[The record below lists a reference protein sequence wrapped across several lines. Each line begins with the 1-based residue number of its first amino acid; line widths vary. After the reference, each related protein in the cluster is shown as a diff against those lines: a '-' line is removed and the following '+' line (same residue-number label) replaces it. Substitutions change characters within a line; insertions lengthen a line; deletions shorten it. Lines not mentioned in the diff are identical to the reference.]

1 MGGTALFTVIAKNY
15 LAHARQLMR
24 SAAVHHPDWRRFV
37 ILVDRVDGYFDPAQE
52 NFELLSSTDLSIP
65 ESRWFHFKY
74 SILELSTAVKP
85 YAFEHL
91 FRLYGFDRIVY
102 LDPDIRIYSPLS
114 RVTEALRSSSIVLTP
129 HLTAA
134 LEDAKRPS
142 EIDILRSG
150 SYNLGFIAI
159 ARCASSSAFLCWWQQ
174 RLFDHCLVD
183 LPRGLFVDQRWVD
196 LVPGM
201 FEGVAI
207 LRDPGYNVAYWNL
220 SHRPITRSA
229 AGYSVAGAPLA
240 FFHFSGYD
248 VDQPGKVS
256 KHQNRHDLQALPQV
270 VRQIFSDYGE
280 QLLAEGLTACRNW
293 PQAYSYFEN
302 GTAIPDMCR
311 PIHHEEPEL
320 ARSVSDPFS
329 AEGFRLFV
337 EVWNR
342 PIQEHAGRPGISR
355 LAYRIYR
362 TRTDVQAAMPDI
374 FGGHYLRFLEW
385 LLSSGRVEHGV
396 GDAFL
401 TTITAAAR
409 TYREHREN
417 AAEPDPQDE
426 REDVDAA
433 SGGGPADG
441 SRLRL
446 TRLAAAIYSA
456 RPELQRIFPD
466 PRGSDRA
473 RFLVWLLTYGRQEYQ
488 LSGHHVAIL
497 NQQWRAVLDSL
508 PGPFDRL
515 RYQAILAAM
524 GASRSARAFLDR
536 LVSGVGK
543 LRKGSRQ
550 SQTVANLPYAAP
562 SELAAAAPPEPECG
576 EFGVNLV
583 GYFRSETGVGES
595 VRAACGALRAASVP
609 LSLRG
614 AEEAGFCKTRDRSVG
629 PMSAEFPYSV
639 NLLHVNADQAANVAA
654 QLGSRFFRNRHNIGY
669 WAWELEEFP
678 DRWRDAFS
686 YYQEVWTPSEFCS
699 EAIRRKAP
707 VSVHT
712 IPHAVCP
719 SVSGNAGRHPF
730 GFKPGQFVFLT
741 AFDVLSVIER
751 KNPLASIRAF
761 LAAFGSNPDC
771 QLVVK
776 VNNAATA
783 PRELRRSLEDVTSAC
798 VSPNIRIFDA
808 TLSRNEMHALTQAAD
823 CIVSLHRS
831 EGFGLHIAEAM
842 YFGKPTIV
850 TNYSG
855 NVDFTR
861 SDNSM
866 LVDFRLIPVGQG
878 CLPYDENSRWAD
890 PEIEQAAS
898 HMRTLVADPGV
909 RTRLS
914 AAASAFVR
922 TNLSPSSV
930 GQLMRDR
937 LEALAYVDAPA
948 GVSAGS
954 SADPSVPPAAMQA
967 GC

>member
-1 MGGTALFTVIAKNY
+1 MSGTALFTVIAKNY

-52 NFELLSSTDLSIP
+52 NFEVILSTSLYIP

-91 FRLYGFDRIVY
+91 FQLNGFDRIVY

-114 RVTEALRSSSIVLTP
+114 RVTESLQSSSIVLTP
-129 HLTAA
+129 HLTAS

-150 SYNLGFIAI
+150 SYNLGFIAV
-159 ARCASSSAFLCWWQQ
+159 ARCASTSAFLCWWQQ

-201 FEGVAI
+201 FENVAV

-220 SHRPITRSA
+220 SHRPITLSLS
-229 AGYSVAGAPLA
+229 GYQVDGAPLA

-256 KHQNRHDLQALPQV
+256 RHQNRHELQSLPPV
-270 VRQIFSDYGE
+270 FRQIFNDYGE
-280 QLLAEGLTACRNW
+280 QLLVEGYTACRNW
-293 PQAYSYFEN
+293 PQAYSFFEN
-302 GTAIPDMCR
+302 GTVIPDMCR

-320 ARSVSDPFS
+320 ARSVADPFS
-329 AEGFRLFV
+329 DAGFKLFV

-385 LLSSGRVEHGV
+385 LLNSGRVEHAV

-409 TYREHREN
+409 TYREHRDRV
-417 AAEPDPQDE
+417 AEPDPQDE
-426 REDVDAA
+426 REGDEHAA
-433 SGGGPADG
+433 GAAPPDG
-441 SRLRL
+441 ARIRL
-446 TRLAAAIYSA
+446 TRLAAAIYNA

-466 PRGSDRA
+466 PRGRDRA

-488 LSGHHVAIL
+488 LSTHHVAIL

-508 PGPFDRL
+508 PGAYDRL

-524 GASRSARAFLDR
+524 GASQSGRNWLNRLLSSAG
-536 LVSGVGK
+536 S
-543 LRKGSRQ
+543 LRNGAQ
-550 SQTVANLPYAAP
+550 QAQTVGNLPYAAP
-562 SELAAAAPPEPECG
+562 SQLAAAGPPEPECA

-609 LSLRG
+609 ISLR
-614 AEEAGFCKTRDRSVG
+614 AADEAGYCRTRDRSVG
-629 PMSAEFPYSV
+629 PMSAEFPYST
-639 NLLHVNADQAANVAA
+639 NLIHVNADQAAHVAA
-654 QLGSRFFRNRHNIGY
+654 QLGARFFRNRHNVGY

-678 DRWRDAFS
+678 DRWSDAFS
-686 YYQEVWTPSEFCS
+686 HYQELWTPSEFCS
-699 EAIRRKAP
+699 QAIREKSP
-707 VSVHT
+707 VPVYT
-712 IPHAVCP
+712 IPHAVRP
-719 SVSGNAGRHPF
+719 AVSGSLDRQHF
-730 GFKPGQFVFLT
+730 GFRPGQFVFLT
-741 AFDVLSVIER
+741 AFDVLSVVER

-761 LAAFGSNPDC
+761 LAAFGANPDF

-783 PRELRRSLEDVTSAC
+783 PREFRKTLESVTSAC
-798 VSPNIRIFDA
+798 ASPNIRVFDA
-808 TLSRNEMHALTQAAD
+808 TLSRNEMHALTQCAD

-866 LVDFRLIPVGQG
+866 LVDYRLVPVGQG
-878 CLPYDENSRWAD
+878 CLPYDEHSRWAEPD
-890 PEIEQAAS
+890 VEHAAS
-898 HMRTLVADPGV
+898 HMRTIVADAAL
-909 RTRLS
+909 RARLS
-914 AAASAFVR
+914 AAAGDFVR
-922 TNLSPSSV
+922 ANLSPAAV
-930 GQLMRDR
+930 GQLMMDR
-937 LEALAYVDAPA
+937 LEAALLDQSPTEMSS
-948 GVSAGS
+948 VSAQ
-954 SADPSVPPAAMQA
+954 DPSVPPAAMRA

>member
-37 ILVDRVDGYFDPAQE
+37 ILVDRVDGYFDPGRE
-52 NFELLSSTDLSIP
+52 DFEIILSTGLFIP

-91 FRLYGFDRIVY
+91 FRRHGFDQIVY
-102 LDPDIRIYSPLS
+102 LDPDIRIYSPLH
-114 RVTEALRSSSIVLTP
+114 RVTESLQSSCIVLTP

-134 LEDAKRPS
+134 LEDNKRPS

-150 SYNLGFIAI
+150 SYNLGFIAV
-159 ARCASSSAFLCWWQQ
+159 ARCASASSFLCWWQQ

-201 FEGVAI
+201 FENVAV

-229 AGYSVAGAPLA
+229 AGYEVAGAPLA

-248 VDQPGKVS
+248 VDHPGQVS
-256 KHQNRHDLQALPQV
+256 RHQNRHELQTLAPV
-270 VRQIFSDYGE
+270 VRQIFSDYGD
-280 QLLAEGLTACRNW
+280 QLLAEGFTACRNW
-293 PQAYSYFEN
+293 PQAYSCFEN
-302 GTAIPDMCR
+302 GTGIPDMCR

-320 ARSVSDPFS
+320 ARSVADPFS
-329 AEGFRLFV
+329 DEGFKLFV

-362 TRTDVQAAMPDI
+362 TRTDLQAAMPDI
-374 FGGHYLRFLEW
+374 FGGHYFRFLEW
-385 LLSSGRVEHGV
+385 LLNSGRVEHGV
-396 GDAFL
+396 GDVFL

-409 TYREHREN
+409 TYRDHRESL
-417 AAEPDPQDE
+417 AAPDPLDE
-426 REDVDAA
+426 REGVDGAPGEA
-433 SGGGPADG
+433 PVDG
-441 SRLRL
+441 SRLHL
-446 TRLAAAIYSA
+446 TRLGAAIYNA

-466 PRGSDRA
+466 PRGRDRA

-488 LSGHHVAIL
+488 LSSHHVAIL
-497 NQQWRAVLDSL
+497 NQQWRSVLDSL
-508 PGPFDRL
+508 PSSYARL

-524 GASRSARAFLDR
+524 SASLSTRGLLSRARSVIGVLRNGSQRA
-536 LVSGVGK
+536 
-543 LRKGSRQ
+543 
-550 SQTVANLPYAAP
+550 QTVGNLPYVAP
-562 SELAAAAPPEPECG
+562 SGLAVAVPLELECA

-595 VRAACGALRAASVP
+595 VRAACGALRSASVP
-609 LSLRG
+609 ISLRG
-614 AEEAGFCKTRDRSVG
+614 AEEAGYCQARDRSVG
-629 PMSAEFPYSV
+629 PMSAEFPYST
-639 NLLHVNADQAANVAA
+639 NLIHVNADQTVNVAN
-654 QLGSRFFRNRHNIGY
+654 QLGGRFFRNRHNIGF

-678 DRWRDAFS
+678 DRWSDAFS
-686 YYQEVWTPSEFCS
+686 YYQELWTPSEFCS
-699 EAIRRKAP
+699 RAIRQKTG

-712 IPHAVCP
+712 IPHAVNP
-719 SVSGNAGRHPF
+719 AVSGSLDRQHF

-761 LAAFGSNPDC
+761 LEAFGSDPDC

-783 PRELRRSLEDVTSAC
+783 PREFRRALEEVTSAC
-798 VSPNIRIFDA
+798 TSPNIRIMDA
-808 TLSRNEMHALTQAAD
+808 TLSRNEMHALTQCAD

-855 NVDFTR
+855 NIDFTR

-866 LVDFRLIPVGQG
+866 LADFRLVPVGQG
-878 CLPYDENSRWAD
+878 CQPYDENCRWAGPD
-890 PEIEQAAS
+890 IEQAAS
-898 HMRTLVADPGV
+898 HMRTIVAEPDL
-909 RTRLS
+909 RARLS

-922 TNLSPSSV
+922 TNLSPAAV

-937 LEALAYVDAPA
+937 LEAIALAPA
-948 GVSAGS
+948 SAEHKS
-954 SADPSVPPAAMQA
+954 TSTQDLSVPPATLRS

>member
-24 SAAVHHPDWRRFV
+24 SAAAQHPDWRRFV
-37 ILVDRVDGYFDPAQE
+37 ILVDRVDGYFDPAAE
-52 NFELLSSTDLSIP
+52 DFELILSTGLSIP

-91 FRLYGFDRIVY
+91 FRLHGFDRIVY

-114 RVTEALRSSSIVLTP
+114 RVTELLQASSIVLTP

-134 LEDAKRPS
+134 LEDGKRPS

-150 SYNLGFIAI
+150 SYNLGFIAVT
-159 ARCASSSAFLCWWQQ
+159 RCAASSAFLCWWQQ

-196 LVPGM
+196 LVPGL
-201 FEGVAI
+201 FENVAI

-220 SHRPITRSA
+220 SHRPITRSPG
-229 AGYSVAGAPLA
+229 GYEVAGAPLA

-248 VDQPGKVS
+248 VDHPEKVS
-256 KHQNRHDLQALPQV
+256 KHQNRHEMPALPPV
-270 VRQIFSDYGE
+270 VRQIFHDYGQ
-280 QLLAEGLTACRNW
+280 QLLAEGLAACRNW

-302 GTAIPDMCR
+302 GTGIPDMCR

-320 ARSVSDPFS
+320 ARSVADPFS
-329 AEGFRLFV
+329 DEGFKLFV

-374 FGGHYLRFLEW
+374 FGGHYFRFLEW
-385 LLSSGRVEHGV
+385 LLNSGRLEHGV

-409 TYREHREN
+409 TYRDHRESLSS
-417 AAEPDPQDE
+417 PDPLDE
-426 REDVDAA
+426 REGVDGT
-433 SGGGPADG
+433 SGEAPADG
-441 SRLRL
+441 TRLHL
-446 TRLAAAIYSA
+446 TRLAAAIYNA
-456 RPELQRIFPD
+456 RPELQRTFPD
-466 PRGSDRA
+466 PRGRDRA

-488 LSGHHVAIL
+488 LSTHHVAIL

-508 PGPFDRL
+508 PGSHARL
-515 RYQAILAAM
+515 RHQAILAAM
-524 GASRSARAFLDR
+524 GASLSTRGLLSRARS
-536 LVSGVGK
+536 VVG
-543 LRKGSRQ
+543 LFHNGSQRT
-550 SQTVANLPYAAP
+550 QTVDNLPYAAP
-562 SELAAAAPPEPECG
+562 SELAVAAPPEPESA

-595 VRAACGALRAASVP
+595 VRAACGALRSVSVP
-609 LSLRG
+609 LSLRA
-614 AEEAGFCKTRDRSVG
+614 AEEAGYCQARDRSVG
-629 PMSAEFPYSV
+629 PMSAEFPYST
-639 NLLHVNADQAANVAA
+639 NLIHVNADQAAHVAS
-654 QLGSRFFRNRHNIGY
+654 QLGGRFFRNRHNIGY

-678 DRWRDAFS
+678 DRWSDAFS
-686 YYQEVWTPSEFCS
+686 YYHELWTPSEFCS
-699 EAIRRKAP
+699 RSIRQKSPIP
-707 VSVHT
+707 VHA
-712 IPHAVCP
+712 IPHAVSP
-719 SVSGNAGRHPF
+719 VVSGSLDRQHF

-783 PRELRRSLEDVTSAC
+783 PREHRRVLESVASAC
-798 VSPNIRIFDA
+798 ASPNIRIFDA
-808 TLSRNEMHALTQAAD
+808 TLSRNEMHALTQCAD

-861 SDNSM
+861 RENSM

-890 PEIEQAAS
+890 PAVEQAAS
-898 HMRTLVADPGV
+898 HMRTIVAEPDL

-914 AAASAFVR
+914 AAASTFVR
-922 TNLSPSSV
+922 TNLSPAAV
-930 GQLMRDR
+930 GQLMRER
-937 LEALAYVDAPA
+937 LEAIAQAHA
-948 GVSAGS
+948 SAGF
-954 SADPSVPPAAMQA
+954 PSTSTRSQPVPSAAMRA